1 MNFLRN
7 ASLRSRLL
15 VLGIVAILPIAL
27 LSIANL
33 VYIAKG
39 RQAEL
44 ERSAMDTVRA
54 LSIAV
59 DKEISTSIAAAEI
72 LATSQKLSANDL
84 RGFYEDARQTLHRSS
99 GWENVSLEDT
109 SGRQVLNLRRPFGSP
124 LPRAADP
131 EDVERVVRTRKPVVT
146 NLITAPVAQDRRY
159 VVRVPVMREDRVV
172 YVLTVGSGPRH
183 MREILDRQR
192 VPPEAVVAIL
202 DRKGIVIARSRAHE
216 ESYARPAS
224 PSLLR
229 MIGNQQEGFGIT
241 QTLENDD
248 VYSAFMRSPVTGWII
263 AMGIPRATFDRP
275 VIGAYAVIS
284 SAILISILL
293 GIGASLLVARTITR
307 PIHVLQELARGKR
320 KPDDV
325 PQIAIPELEEARNA
339 LIEAQADR
347 EKLLARERELR
358 MLAEN
363 TSRSKDEFLAMLGH
377 ELRNPLAAIT
387 AAVQVFGVRGA
398 PEDKGQR
405 QAVEIIERQARQ
417 LAHLLD
423 DLLDM
428 GRVLTG
434 KIVLKR
440 APVEFGAIV
449 RRALEHV
456 TTATHVRQQVHVET
470 APVWID
476 ADENRIEQIVT
487 NMLTNAIKYT
497 PDTGTIWITLTREQ
511 EEAVLRVRDDGVGL
525 DADLLPIVFDLF
537 VQAGRTLERA
547 QGGLGIGLTLVR
559 RLTELHGGSVG
570 VRSDGPGRGS
580 EFEIRLPSVPGFA
593 SATKPALQT
602 TVQPRKVLVVEDNA
616 DARDMIRML
625 LTLRGHDVHAAP
637 DGSTGVKVALEI
649 RPHVALVDI
658 GLPGID
664 GYEVARNIR
673 MRLDGEIRL
682 VAMTGYGLPE
692 DRERARAAGFDE
704 HIVKPVE
711 EAELMRVI
719 ARSASAADG
728 ARPIANYPS

>member
-1 MNFLRN
+1 
-7 ASLRSRLL
+7 
-15 VLGIVAILPIAL
+15 
-27 LSIANL
+27 
-33 VYIAKG
+33 
-39 RQAEL
+39 
-44 ERSAMDTVRA
+44 
-54 LSIAV
+54 
-59 DKEISTSIAAAEI
+59 
-72 LATSQKLSANDL
+72 
-84 RGFYEDARQTLHRSS
+84 
-99 GWENVSLEDT
+99 
-109 SGRQVLNLRRPFGSP
+109 
-124 LPRAADP
+124 
-131 EDVERVVRTRKPVVT
+131 
-146 NLITAPVAQDRRY
+146 
-159 VVRVPVMREDRVV
+159 
-172 YVLTVGSGPRH
+172 
-183 MREILDRQR
+183 
-192 VPPEAVVAIL
+192 
-202 DRKGIVIARSRAHE
+202 
-216 ESYARPAS
+216 
-224 PSLLR
+224 
-229 MIGNQQEGFGIT
+229 
-241 QTLENDD
+241 
-248 VYSAFMRSPVTGWII
+248 
-263 AMGIPRATFDRP
+263 
-275 VIGAYAVIS
+275 
-284 SAILISILL
+284 
-293 GIGASLLVARTITR
+293 
-307 PIHVLQELARGKR
+307 
-320 KPDDV
+320 
-325 PQIAIPELEEARNA
+325 
-339 LIEAQADR
+339 
-347 EKLLARERELR
+347 
-358 MLAEN
+358 
-363 TSRSKDEFLAMLGH
+363 
-377 ELRNPLAAIT
+377 
-387 AAVQVFGVRGA
+387 
-398 PEDKGQR
+398 
-405 QAVEIIERQARQ
+405 VEIIERQARQ

-497 PDTGTIWITLTREQ
+497 PDTGTIWITLTRER
-511 EEAVLRVRDDGVGL
+511 EEALLRVRDDGVGL

-593 SATKPALQT
+593 SATKPVLQT

-616 DARDMIRML
+616 DARDMISML

-673 MRLDGEIRL
+673 TRLDGEIRL

-719 ARSASAADG
+719 AGSASAAEG
-728 ARPIANYPS
+728 ARPTANYPS